1 MHQAEVRRAA
11 GQPQRP
17 HQGAPDAVWVVW
29 HRRAVLLAPQG
40 VVAPQPVLPQVQ
52 GAGLAP
58 VQLWVLLPGEE
69 ADVEIEA
76 GWSFGRVVRARPIF
90 FLLVWCLG
98 SVLLDFFRLLH
109 SPRTSA
115 WDGFWHIFSERL
127 PSCNRL
133 WKPQLLACTTA
144 SCDVARVGCDGAPF
158 NTIVQTMVAWLRAA
172 PTFPSASWC
181 PHRQTVRWDF

>member
-1 MHQAEVRRAA
+1 VLLHGHDRDGGGGGARQWVGPRSRVPHPQRRAAVQGVHEGGRAGVCGSAAQLRVGRPQGVQPMHQAEVRRAA

-76 GWSFGRVVRARPIF
+76 G
-90 FLLVWCLG
+90 
-98 SVLLDFFRLLH
+98 
-109 SPRTSA
+109 
-115 WDGFWHIFSERL
+115 
-127 PSCNRL
+127 
-133 WKPQLLACTTA
+133 
-144 SCDVARVGCDGAPF
+144 
-158 NTIVQTMVAWLRAA
+158 
-172 PTFPSASWC
+172 
-181 PHRQTVRWDF
+181 